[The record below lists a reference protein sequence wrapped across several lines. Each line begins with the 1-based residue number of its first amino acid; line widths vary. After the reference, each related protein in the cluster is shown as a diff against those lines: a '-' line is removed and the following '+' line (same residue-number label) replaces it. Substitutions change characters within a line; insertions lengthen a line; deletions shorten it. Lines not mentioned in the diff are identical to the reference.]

1 MAIFPASGFP
11 AFLAASMPLST
22 VTDRRGECIYAA
34 CPHYRIC
41 FIERA
46 IRRARHASIVVA
58 NHALVIA
65 QASAAT
71 GWATDETTDT
81 PHRTAPAL
89 CLRRRPSSVRRRRQR
104 LRRLAVGPRDGRAAP
119 LDPRARRAAPA
130 PACAGWK
137 NG

>member
-1 MAIFPASGFP
+1 
-11 AFLAASMPLST
+11 MPLST

-65 QASAAT
+65 QGVAGLAGRLAE
-71 GWATDETTDT
+71 DETTDT
-81 PHRTAPAL
+81 PR
-89 CLRRRPSSVRRRRQR
+89 
-104 LRRLAVGPRDGRAAP
+104 
-119 LDPRARRAAPA
+119 
-130 PACAGWK
+130 
-137 NG
+137 